1 MGQAGTGYFFRL
13 RGYGKSSLPPL
24 FLVFSDFPMQYYTML
39 NMKSKGAFTL
49 IEILIVLLVIGII
62 AVIAAPKLL
71 DIAQQANNAAEQG
84 TIRAIEEGIRLNT
97 ALEMTGS

>member
-1 MGQAGTGYFFRL
+1 M
-13 RGYGKSSLPPL
+13 
-24 FLVFSDFPMQYYTML
+24 
-39 NMKSKGAFTL
+39 